1 MQKNRGYCKNLSLFS
16 AIESAALELF
26 HPDCLSVQCNCPVK
40 LPRFTP
46 VDTKQKK
53 VAKIAGIAIILH
65 S

>member
-26 HPDCLSVQCNCPVK
+26 HPDCLSVQCNSPVK

-53 VAKIAGIAIILH
+53 SG
-65 S
+65 